1 MPLLHLQFLP
11 NRLPS
16 STASGSPTHS
26 SVTCAN
32 LSLPLFRRRP
42 RHRSALSSVPLASAC
57 CAGFTRTAA
66 VRSILSEIRA
76 PTDERDLCPNRR
88 ARSVDGRA
96 AEDPTGAEDV

>member
-66 VRSILSEIRA
+66 VRSI
-76 PTDERDLCPNRR
+76 DERDLCPNRR
-88 ARSVDGRA
+88 ARSVDGRQVHGRA